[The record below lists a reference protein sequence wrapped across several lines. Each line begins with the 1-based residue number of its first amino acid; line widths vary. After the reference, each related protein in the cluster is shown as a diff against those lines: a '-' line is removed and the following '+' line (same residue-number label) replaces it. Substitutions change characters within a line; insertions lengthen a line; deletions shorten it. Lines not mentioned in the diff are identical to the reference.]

1 MNGPVFMIAVGAV
14 VAGFVQGL
22 SGFAFALVATSI
34 WAWTVEPKLA
44 AACAIFGGLSGQIM
58 AAFSVRRGFDFKL
71 LLPYLLGAAIGIP
84 LGIALVPRLDVSMFK
99 VILGG
104 MLIVFCPLMLFAS
117 RLPRVTAGGAVADG
131 AAGFLGGV
139 CGGIGGFTGVVPTL
153 WCTLRGMQKD
163 TQRAIIQNF
172 NMAALGF
179 TMIGYVVSGTVTRDM
194 LPMFGVVLVAMAIP
208 VMLGARLY
216 IGISP
221 AAFRNIVLTLL
232 TASGVA
238 LLISGLPKLLARL

>member
-1 MNGPVFMIAVGAV
+1 MNFLMNGPVFMIAVGAV

-104 MLIVFCPLMLFAS
+104 MLVVWCPAMLFAS
-117 RLPRVTAGGAVADG
+117 HLPRVTAGGAVADG

-139 CGGIGGFTGVVPTL
+139 GGGIGGFPGVVPP
-153 WCTLRGMQKD
+153 RG
-163 TQRAIIQNF
+163 A
-172 NMAALGF
+172 
-179 TMIGYVVSGTVTRDM
+179 
-194 LPMFGVVLVAMAIP
+194 
-208 VMLGARLY
+208 
-216 IGISP
+216 
-221 AAFRNIVLTLL
+221 
-232 TASGVA
+232 
-238 LLISGLPKLLARL
+238 